1 MAATEAQKRAIAKYE
16 RDTVERI
23 NCRLPK
29 GTKKRIAATGYT
41 ANAFILAAV
50 EEKLEKMEGS
60 VPGSVQ

>member
-16 RDTVERI
+16 KKKVDRI

-29 GTKKRIAATGYT
+29 GTKDRIAATGYT

-60 VPGSVQ
+60 VPDSVQ